1 MRCSR
6 VRSIWLT
13 VCSSISVASRQ
24 NRAPPHLGFRASP
37 RSGLDCSL
45 DRRHL
50 AIAYALNS
58 AFEGAAGDRA
68 HDAREVD
75 LNPHLCVGLLIV
87 HRLEFHSPARCGS
100 THWPGERHVAG
111 RLDGG
116 HLLAPAVSQP
126 EDPLRPLLHPRAG
139 LKRSSA
145 ANPAFKNRW
154 RPLRPASDVTDIR
167 PHLTD
172 TAGDFY
178 AALGSDCHR
187 ADSPG
192 WLFIPGGTC
201 LLRPVGGSV
210 RSLSLA
216 WSVPSRAGS
225 IAAV

>member
-6 VRSIWLT
+6 VRSIWPT

-24 NRAPPHLGFRASP
+24 NRAPPHLGLRASP
-37 RSGLDCSL
+37 RSGLDPSL

-58 AFEGAAGDRA
+58 AFESAAGDRA

-75 LNPHLCVGLLIV
+75 LNPHLGVGLPIV
-87 HRLEFHSPARCGS
+87 HRLEFHSPARRGS

-111 RLDGG
+111 RLDSG
-116 HLLAPAVSQP
+116 HLLAPAASQP

-139 LKRSSA
+139 PKRGSS
-145 ANPAFKNRW
+145 ANPAFENRW
-154 RPLRPASDVTDIR
+154 RPFRPASDVADIR

-172 TAGDFY
+172 AAGDFY

-187 ADSPG
+187 ADFPV
-192 WLFIPGGTC
+192 WLCTPGGTG
-201 LLRPVGGSV
+201 LLRAWAVSV
-210 RSLSLA
+210 FAISC
-216 WSVPSRAGS
+216 V
-225 IAAV
+225 VC